1 MKELKEL
8 AEALSETANKLAQ
21 MAVETTAPVSKY
33 LGIEQAAEFLGMTRN
48 QVYKLTCKR
57 ELPYYKP
64 TGRALYFLI
73 DDLEEFQSRGRQKSR
88 YEEESELAAG
98 LAKKGGKV

>member
-1 MKELKEL
+1 M
-8 AEALSETANKLAQ
+8 SETANKLAQ
-21 MAVETTAPVSKY
+21 MAVETTTPVSKY

-88 YEEESELAAG
+88 YEEESELAAE